1 MKRLANWAAAVA
13 VAATLLGLG
22 SAQADDTA
30 ATLASATTTIS
41 NLRHDPMFATARAT
55 LRNARAVLIVPRL
68 VKGGFI
74 FGAEGGQGVLL
85 ARERRGWSEP
95 AFYTLGSASFG
106 LQIGLEEAELVMF
119 IMSDRA
125 LRGIEEGKVKLG
137 AGAGLTVVTLGG
149 SAEAATA
156 GNLSGDIILWSSA
169 KGAYGGLTLNGSVV
183 APQDDTNAD
192 FYGHRVS
199 VREIL
204 NGSAHNAEGARLS
217 HYLAGV
223 W

>member
-1 MKRLANWAAAVA
+1 MKRLANWGAAIA

-55 LRNARAVLIVPRL
+55 LRNARAVLIIPRL

-85 ARERRGWSEP
+85 ARTRHGWSEP

-125 LRGIEEGKVKLG
+125 LAGIEAGKVKLG

-156 GNLSGDIILWSSA
+156 ANLSGDIIVWASA
-169 KGAYGGLTLNGSVV
+169 KGAYGGLTFNGSVI

-199 VREIL
+199 VHEIL
-204 NGSAHNAEGARLS
+204 GGAVRNPEGARLS
-217 HYLAGV
+217 RNLAGV

>member
-13 VAATLLGLG
+13 VAASLLGLG

-30 ATLASATTTIS
+30 ATLEHANATIAD
-41 NLRHDPMFATARAT
+41 LRHDPMFGSARAT
-55 LRNARAVLIVPRL
+55 LRNARAVLIIPRL

-74 FGAEGGQGVLL
+74 FGAEGGQGVLM
-85 ARERRGWSEP
+85 ARSRRGWSEP

-125 LRGIEEGKVKLG
+125 LSGIEAGKVKLG

-156 GNLSGDIILWSSA
+156 ANLSGDIILWSSA

-183 APQDDTNAD
+183 APQDDTNAG

-199 VREIL
+199 VHEIL
-204 NGSAHNAEGARLS
+204 GGAVRNPEGARLS
-217 HYLAGV
+217 HNLATV

>member
-1 MKRLANWAAAVA
+1 MKRLANWAAALA

-22 SAQADDTA
+22 SAQADDTRD
-30 ATLASATTTIS
+30 TLAHASTTIS
-41 NLRHDPMFATARAT
+41 NLRHDPMFASARAT
-55 LRNARAVLIVPRL
+55 LRNARAVLIIPRL

-74 FGAEGGQGVLL
+74 FGAEGGQGVLM
-85 ARERRGWSEP
+85 ARTRHGWSEP

-125 LRGIEEGKVKLG
+125 LAGIEAGKVKLG

-156 GNLSGDIILWSSA
+156 ANLSGDIILWSSA

-199 VREIL
+199 VHEIL
-204 NGSAHNAEGARLS
+204 GGGARNPEGARLS
-217 HYLAGV
+217 REMTAV